1 MLEEHLDKG
10 TEYSEQ
16 GLPLTHNREA
26 FRANDFNSSL
36 GDWELQY
43 VSTPGKARTPITQ
56 GDEIETA
63 QRMYRKYAALADEYY
78 REGVQRDE
86 VKEEN
91 RFENLGKK

>member
-1 MLEEHLDKG
+1 MCR
-10 TEYSEQ
+10 
-16 GLPLTHNREA
+16 LPERHA
-26 FRANDFNSSL
+26 
-36 GDWELQY
+36 
-43 VSTPGKARTPITQ
+43 PPITQ